1 MDSVFT
7 LPALLVA
14 VAGCALITIAADY
27 RSARRVVYAFKPLTT
42 LLILLVALL
51 AAPADPLYQA
61 LIAAG
66 LILSLAGD
74 VFLMLPGN
82 TFIPGLVSFL
92 LAHLCYIGAFVS
104 DGGPR
109 ASLWLLPCLIYLVV
123 FMRLLWPH
131 AGAFRLPVLAYGVV
145 ITAMLWQAVERATTT
160 PAISAMW
167 AAVGAALFV
176 VSDSVLAWNRF
187 ARPFRAA
194 QALVLGTYW
203 AGQLLIAL
211 SVSR

>member
-1 MDSVFT
+1 MQ
-7 LPALLVA
+7 AIILVILIGVSA
-14 VAGCALITIAADY
+14 VIAIMADY
-27 RSARRVVYAFKPLTT
+27 RGARRAVYAFKPLTT
-42 LLILLVALL
+42 LLILLAAVL

-66 LILSLAGD
+66 LIFSLAGD

-82 TFIPGLVSFL
+82 KFVAGLVSFL

-109 ASLWLLPCLIYLVV
+109 ASLWLLPCLVYLVV

-131 AGAFRLPVLAYGVV
+131 AGAFRMPVLAYGVV
-145 ITAMLWQAVERATTT
+145 ITAMLWQAIERATAL
-160 PAISAMW
+160 PAISALG

-176 VSDSVLAWNRF
+176 LSDSALAWNRF

-194 QALVLGTYW
+194 QALVLGAYW

-211 SVSR
+211 SVSQ